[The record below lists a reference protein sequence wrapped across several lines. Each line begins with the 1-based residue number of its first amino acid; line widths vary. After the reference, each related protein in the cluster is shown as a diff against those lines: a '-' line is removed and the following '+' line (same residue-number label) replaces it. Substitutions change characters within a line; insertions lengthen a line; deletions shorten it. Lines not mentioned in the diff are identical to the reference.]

1 MAGKNTKTD
10 AKKNQNQTPKSEKYY
25 LAGTV
30 TTALYG
36 KRQFANGKSDKEDK
50 YRLSLKCTKKA
61 IEGLKEAA
69 EPFYVDVEDKW
80 LPEWLTEET
89 NEDGGYINLS
99 SSYPFPVGEYASGEI
114 QNRGMIQEFLT
125 ENGGNINGSEVVALV
140 SIKPGAVYPQAILIK
155 KLKKQ
160 TIADMFAGA
169 DGFMDIP
176 SELEEELPFA

>member
-10 AKKNQNQTPKSEKYY
+10 AKKNQNQTPESEKYY

-61 IEGLKEAA
+61 IEGLKEVA

-89 NEDGGYINLS
+89 NEDGGRVYKS
-99 SSYPFPVGEYASGEI
+99 QE
-114 QNRGMIQEFLT
+114 RG
-125 ENGGNINGSEVVALV
+125 G
-140 SIKPGAVYPQAILIK
+140 P
-155 KLKKQ
+155 
-160 TIADMFAGA
+160 
-169 DGFMDIP
+169 
-176 SELEEELPFA
+176 

>member
-10 AKKNQNQTPKSEKYY
+10 AKKNQTPESEKCY

-61 IEGLKEAA
+61 IEKLKEAA
-69 EPFYVDVEDKW
+69 EPFYVDTEDKW

-89 NEDGGYINLS
+89 ADDGGFINLS
-99 SSYPFPVGEYASGEI
+99 SAYPFPVGEYVNGEI
-114 QNRGMIQEFLT
+114 QNRGMLQEFLA

-140 SIKPGAVYPQAILIK
+140 SIKPGAIYPAALVIK

-160 TIADMFAGA
+160 DIGSMFKT
-169 DGFMDIP
+169 DDEGFI
-176 SELEEELPFA
+176 EAFGEEMPF

>member
-10 AKKNQNQTPKSEKYY
+10 AKKNQTPESEKYY
-25 LAGTV
+25 LAGAV

-36 KRQFANGKSDKEDK
+36 KRQFANGDSDQEDK

-80 LPEWLTEET
+80 LPKWLTEET

-99 SSYPFPVGEYASGEI
+99 SSYSFPVGEYVSGEI
-114 QNRGMIQEFLT
+114 QNRGMLQEFLT

-140 SIKPGAVYPQAILIK
+140 SINPGAIYPAALLIK

-160 TIADMFAGA
+160 DIGSMFKAD
-169 DGFMDIP
+169 DSGFM
-176 SELEEELPFA
+176 EAFGEELPF

>member
-1 MAGKNTKTD
+1 MAGKNTKKET
-10 AKKNQNQTPKSEKYY
+10 KQTPESEKFY

-80 LPEWLTEET
+80 LPEWLTKET

-99 SSYPFPVGEYASGEI
+99 STYPFPVGEYVDGVI
-114 QNRGMIQEFLT
+114 RTRGMLQEFLT
-125 ENGGNINGSEVVALV
+125 ENGGNINGSEVVTLV
-140 SIKPGAVYPQAILIK
+140 SIKSGAIYPAALLIK

-160 TIADMFAGA
+160 DIGSMFKTDD
-169 DGFMDIP
+169 DGFV
-176 SELEEELPFA
+176 EAFGEELPF

>member
-1 MAGKNTKTD
+1 MAGKNNAKTD
-10 AKKNQNQTPKSEKYY
+10 AKKNQKPESGKYY

-36 KRQFANGKSDKEDK
+36 KRTFTNGKSDKEDK

-80 LPEWLTEET
+80 LPEWLTKYT

-99 SSYPFPVGEYASGEI
+99 SSYTFPVGEYVDGEI
-114 QNRGMIQEFLT
+114 QNRGIFQEFLT

-140 SIKPGAVYPQAILIK
+140 SIKPGAIYPAALLIK
-155 KLKKQ
+155 TLKKQ
-160 TIADMFAGA
+160 DIGNLFKTD
-169 DGFMDIP
+169 DNGFI
-176 SELEEELPFA
+176 EAFGEELPF

>member
-1 MAGKNTKTD
+1 MAGKNSTKTD
-10 AKKNQNQTPKSEKYY
+10 AKKEQNQKPESEKYY

-36 KRQFANGKSDKEDK
+36 KRTFANGKSDKEDK

-89 NEDGGYINLS
+89 ADDGGYINLS
-99 SSYPFPVGEYASGEI
+99 SFYPFPVGEYVNGEI
-114 QNRGMIQEFLT
+114 QNRGMLQEFLT

-140 SIKPGAVYPQAILIK
+140 SIKPGAIYPAALLIK

-160 TIADMFAGA
+160 DIGSMFKT
-169 DGFMDIP
+169 DDNGFM
-176 SELEEELPFA
+176 EAFGEELPF